1 MIVQK
6 EAITRAL
13 RLLDAAK
20 CQYAVIA
27 PDGVKHGALEVAA
40 KNGKQKRN
48 HPPGSYLTHHQPLTE
63 KMAHGDA
70 ILVPFGPFDGPEDR
84 ESLRSSISAY
94 CSRTWG
100 AGTYITAINGAG
112 IEVLRIE

>member
-6 EAITRAL
+6 EALTRAL

-20 CQYAVIA
+20 CQYAVIDA
-27 PDGVKHGALEVAA
+27 DGVKHGDLDVAV
-40 KNGKQKRN
+40 KVKQKRN
-48 HPPGSYLTHHQPLTE
+48 HPPGSYLQHHQALTE
-63 KMAHGDA
+63 KMSRGDA
-70 ILVPFGPFDGPEDR
+70 IVVPFGPFDGPKDR

-100 AGTYITAINGAG
+100 AGTYITAMNGAG